1 MPRTSVE
8 SSEREALGSA
18 TQVGLFAAY
27 LSTSVRARY
36 ALLNSNAM
44 RSEPKVSGE
53 KIDFV
58 ALTNAKRFSYPTPA
72 FSPFLLQTPN

>member
-27 LSTSVRARY
+27 LSTSARARC
-36 ALLNSNAM
+36 APLGSKACKLPTEVRNRDAA
-44 RSEPKVSGE
+44 RSVSGSASQG
-53 KIDFV
+53 K
-58 ALTNAKRFSYPTPA
+58 
-72 FSPFLLQTPN
+72 